1 MAKAGRMPAGGA
13 RNTLPA
19 PDDAGLKKV
28 AGVRNQTTR
37 PRARVRPEKSPGIS
51 RERIEAVIEAA
62 GESGLLTNKSARI
75 SGRISPALVK
85 EAKRQTGIQTDTELI
100 EFALAS
106 IALKDDFAEAF
117 CKLHGTVD
125 PSLDL
130 EF

>member
-1 MAKAGRMPAGGA
+1 M
-13 RNTLPA
+13 
-19 PDDAGLKKV
+19 
-28 AGVRNQTTR
+28 
-37 PRARVRPEKSPGIS
+37 
-51 RERIEAVIEAA
+51 IEAA